1 MNRYKRNLVLDVYDY
16 GGNKLCTL
24 YDSSADVRGQATD
37 VYVKTERNGWR
48 ELSFNLPSTCT
59 DNGKEE
65 ENYRLQYLKADYRIR
80 LVDDAGVDWF
90 IISEPKVTHQAFSK
104 NVSVIAGHV
113 AQILKTKNLGL
124 VFSDDEGN
132 NVGTAAQLLDTILH
146 GTGWT
151 AGEVVTF
158 YEKDG
163 VTEKSRSLKAESK
176 TGAFKLITQMCDL
189 FDAKP
194 VFHGDERTVD
204 ILPMNPFSKTQDGEL
219 PDVSKADGVV
229 ELHYGKNIRNVT
241 RTLNTENIV
250 TKLYAYGSYGDDAHG
265 YCGIDECSHVEH
277 VFTVEESL
285 RAGVTYFFI
294 VTDDA
299 DVSLFRN
306 FVPTEDV
313 PAGSKLVWSMLDPA
327 SMMYVWDETNELAYP
342 VSIGERGTHMQ
353 ASRETKEQQ
362 NWFSFV
368 MDFTYYKTVGLLT
381 DEMLQTL
388 AKYQRQALSQ
398 YETVFDKSTAFA
410 DALTKLSEVI
420 GSVDFCRLSVKNIDS
435 HEGYARL
442 SLNMDENK
450 GVMYR
455 SDYAVKDDDFF
466 KWTAAEAINTK
477 GDPTNDTA
485 SVIYVI
491 HDTDPVTW
499 DKVYIKSFDDK
510 ENISEITLWNGIETV
525 NFDPV
530 KDRFYLFG
538 QENING
544 WLGALEISDEA
555 CETALGS
562 LTKIVTT
569 THPVYFSETA
579 PDIVESELN
588 GYGWWWKYELRS
600 PVVQGEPMGMPGML
614 HFCNLNEGDNS
625 WAEVHFSKEQPFHV
639 PEGSYWFNWAG
650 SVLSKMTANGYVQV
664 TGTENQKIVRQF
676 GSVYRS
682 CRTRDQLYQG
692 VYQYYIYEL
701 TEALPAGKYY
711 FQSDYDTK
719 WVFTLTTDLARGDI
733 LRYNAEDG
741 WMEQIKGGVQ
751 TTVEVKGY
759 RFDNV
764 GYTDADP
771 NAIVIEEETYKLLSP
786 TVRKGEIRGIIHY
799 MSVFPDLADDAYLN
813 AYATSKDAQTELS
826 NIEAQM
832 TSALGDLYREGWWQT
847 SDYVDGDE
855 KKLYEDA
862 LDNIKKIS
870 QPESSYQIGYLD
882 MYSSNEGMEYGASSI
897 AEQTHWP
904 DLSIA
909 SAAHLVDPEIGVN
922 AWAYLDVVK
931 KCYDQPWKTS
941 ISINTNLTTMTQHS
955 FTDVLS
961 NIAKVASEVKGKTSL
976 IDRATAITSGG
987 QMAAERLQGAIDAA
1001 KLKIFGGASTWYTD
1015 EMGNMV
1021 FVSADGTAAMT
1032 LTGNGFSI
1040 ANSKDEWGNW
1050 NWRTFGTGDGFSAD
1064 EITTGYLSASRIEA
1078 NSIGSGQ
1085 LVKEVNDTLNEVPTL
1100 KTEVSEALIKL
1111 EPDNLS
1117 MAVTSSTKFQ
1127 ETLDDRL
1134 GYRLEI
1140 VSTSDIL
1147 SSDIKQTTLRPRVYK
1162 GKDDV
1167 TDTID
1172 ESRFTWKRVSSDT
1185 AADQR
1190 WNKTHVGVK
1199 EITLTTVDV
1208 YYSATY
1214 TCELSDE

>member
-24 YDSSADVRGQATD
+24 YDNSADVRGQATD

-59 DNGKEE
+59 ENGKEE
-65 ENYRLQYLKADYRIR
+65 DNYRLQFLKADYRIR
-80 LVDDAGVDWF
+80 LVDDEGTDWF

-113 AQILKTKNLGL
+113 SQILKTKNLGL

-132 NVGTAAQLLDTILH
+132 NVGTAAQLLDTILS
-146 GTGWT
+146 GTGWK

-158 YEKDG
+158 YENDG
-163 VTEKSRSLKAESK
+163 VTEKARSMKAEAK

-194 VFHGDERTVD
+194 VFHGDDRTVD
-204 ILPMNPFSKTQDGEL
+204 ILPMNPFSETLDGEL

-250 TKLYAYGSYGDDAHG
+250 TKLYAYGSYGDDTHG

-277 VFTVEESL
+277 EFTLTEALS
-285 RAGVTYFFI
+285 AGVTYCFE
-294 VTDDA
+294 VVDA
-299 DVSLFRN
+299 AGKRLIRN
-306 FVPTEDV
+306 FVPTKNV
-313 PAGSKLVWSMLDPA
+313 PAGSMLIWSMLDPA
-327 SMMYVWDETNELAYP
+327 SMMYVWDCYNELACA
-342 VSIGERGTHMQ
+342 VETGERGTGISANHE
-353 ASRETKEQQ
+353 AVERQ

-381 DEMLQTL
+381 DDMLQTL
-388 AKYQRQALSQ
+388 AQYQRLALSQ
-398 YETVFDKSTAFA
+398 YETVYDKSTAFA

-420 GSVDFCRLSVKNIDS
+420 GSVNFCRLAVADVDD

-442 SLNMDENK
+442 CLDMSYDK
-450 GVMYR
+450 GVIYR
-455 SDYAVKDDDFF
+455 SDYSVKEDDYFD
-466 KWTAAEAINTK
+466 WTAAEAINTK
-477 GDPTNDTA
+477 GDPTNDVA

-491 HDTDPVTW
+491 HNTDPVTW

-510 ENISEITLWNGIETV
+510 EHITELTLWNGFETV
-525 NFDPV
+525 DFDPV
-530 KDRFYLFG
+530 NDRFYLFG
-538 QENING
+538 QENVNG

-579 PDIVESELN
+579 PAIVESELN
-588 GYGWWWKYELRS
+588 GYGWWWKYGLRS
-600 PVVQGEPMGMPGML
+600 PVVEGEPMGLEGEL
-614 HFCNLNEGDNS
+614 YFCNLNGDDNT
-625 WAEVHFSKEQPFHV
+625 WARVYFSKGAPAHV
-639 PEGSYWFNWAG
+639 PEGNYWFNWSG
-650 SVLSKMTANGYVQV
+650 SSLQKMTADGYVAIS
-664 TGTENQKIVRQF
+664 GNENQKIIRQF

-692 VYQYYIYEL
+692 VYQYYTYEL
-701 TEALPAGKYY
+701 SGHLAAGKYY

-719 WVFTLTTDLARGDI
+719 WVFTLTSDLESGDV
-733 LRYNAEDG
+733 LRYNTEDG
-741 WMEQIKGGVQ
+741 WLEQIKDGVQ

-764 GYTDADP
+764 SYTDDDP
-771 NAIVIEEETYKLLSP
+771 DAIVIEEEVYKLLSP
-786 TVRKGEIRGIIHY
+786 TVREGEIRGIIHY
-799 MSVFPDLADDAYLN
+799 MSIFPDLADDAYLN

-826 NIEAQM
+826 EIEARM

-862 LDNIKKIS
+862 LDNIRKIA

-882 MYSSNEGMEYGASSI
+882 MYSANDGMEYGASAI

-922 AWAYLDVVK
+922 AWAYMDVIK

-961 NIAKVASEVKGKTSL
+961 NIARVASDVKSKTSL

-1021 FVSADGTAAMT
+1021 FVSADGMSAMT
-1032 LTGNGFSI
+1032 LTGNGLAI

-1050 NWRTFGTGDGFSAD
+1050 NWTTAATGEGIVAD
-1064 EITTGYLSASRIEA
+1064 AITTGYLSASRIEA

-1085 LVKEVNDTLNEVPTL
+1085 LAKSVNDTLDEVPVL

-1127 ETLDDRL
+1127 ETLDDRI

-1147 SSDIKQTTLRPRVYK
+1147 SSDIKQTTLTPRVYK
-1162 GKDDV
+1162 GKDDI